1 MEFDLQAPFGELVRR
16 AGHPRQ
22 FVSSEMLEFA
32 DGPARGSR
40 VARLYTANGFD
51 IEVLPDRG
59 MDIARAT
66 WRGIPLA
73 WLSAVGPVSP
83 VLLESGSQAWRRGFG
98 GGLLTTCG
106 LDQFGDESIDDGI
119 VHPQGGRLHTL
130 VASDAH
136 VWSVTEDSCRVAGFS
151 GEVRQVTPFREDLHL
166 ERTIRV
172 PLGQDRIEIF
182 DVVTNLGR
190 LPQPH
195 MILYHMNIGWPI
207 IDETSTLGF
216 KHRNAGSE
224 LPAPDPVGLLE
235 GREPPSSEWDS
246 FTGPLDRPSGYIG
259 DLYRHDAPNG
269 AETLVTVESRR
280 LGVRL
285 RVSVSDSL
293 PYVFQW
299 KMLTTGSY
307 VLGIEPANS
316 LGIRGRASARAAQS
330 LPVLEPGESRAYEIS
345 ISIEVLSAESNSR
358 VAG

>member
-1 MEFDLQAPFGELVRR
+1 MESDFRVPFADLLKR

-22 FVSSEMLEFA
+22 LVSAEMLEFA

-40 VARLYTANGFD
+40 VARLYAANGFD

-66 WRGIPLA
+66 WRGIPLG
-73 WLSAVGPVSP
+73 WLSAVGPMSP
-83 VLLESGSQAWRRGFG
+83 ALLDSGSQAWRRGFG

-106 LDQFGDESIDDGI
+106 LDQFGNESIDDGI
-119 VHPQGGRLHTL
+119 LHPQGGRVHAL
-130 VASDAH
+130 VASKAH
-136 VWSVTEDSCRVAGFS
+136 VWSVTEGTCRVAGFS
-151 GEVRQVTPFREDLHL
+151 GEVRQATPFSEDLLL

-172 PLGQDRIEIF
+172 PLGHDRIEIS
-182 DVVTNLGR
+182 DVVTNFGR
-190 LPQPH
+190 LQQSH

-216 KHRNAGSE
+216 KHRNAGSD
-224 LPAPDPVGLLE
+224 LPSPDPVGLPE
-235 GREPPSSEWDS
+235 GREPPSIEWDS
-246 FTGPLDRPSGYIG
+246 FTGPLDRPPGYIG

-269 AETLVTVESRR
+269 AETLVTVESPRA
-280 LGVRL
+280 GVRL

-293 PYVFQW
+293 PHVFQW

-316 LGIRGRASARAAQS
+316 WSMGGRASARAAQS
-330 LPVLEPGESRAYEIS
+330 LPVLEPGESRTYQIVV
-345 ISIEVLSAESNSR
+345 SIEALLE
-358 VAG
+358 